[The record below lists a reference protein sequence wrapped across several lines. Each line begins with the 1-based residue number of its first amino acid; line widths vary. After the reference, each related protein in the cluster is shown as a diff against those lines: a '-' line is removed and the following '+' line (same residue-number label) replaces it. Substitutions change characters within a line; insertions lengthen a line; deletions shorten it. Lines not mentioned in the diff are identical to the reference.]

1 MLDFQESQQDI
12 TFYTVSHSYAT
23 IMLNLDK
30 PVEIISHALGHQ
42 SVETTKHWLAK
53 FSSTKMAKETDI
65 DLSY

>member
-1 MLDFQESQQDI
+1 
-12 TFYTVSHSYAT
+12 
-23 IMLNLDK
+23 MLNLDK

-42 SVETTKHWLAK
+42 FVETTKHWLAK